1 MATKEKTI
9 HVKSKKL
16 STLYGE
22 SSLGIYRLI
31 TVNQATSFVRLR
43 THFSFLIKDIATIAF
58 RISVD
63 CPMAYIIRI
72 FISVRYDNAT
82 TKGILMTHIK
92 HESNISVDLVSPPD
106 LRIKK
111 HSVLNIYNMK
121 KTAMIFKKL
130 EARCLDSIETLYR

>member
-63 CPMAYIIRI
+63 CPMAYIINI
-72 FISVRYDNAT
+72 HISQ
-82 TKGILMTHIK
+82 I
-92 HESNISVDLVSPPD
+92 
-106 LRIKK
+106 
-111 HSVLNIYNMK
+111 
-121 KTAMIFKKL
+121 
-130 EARCLDSIETLYR
+130 